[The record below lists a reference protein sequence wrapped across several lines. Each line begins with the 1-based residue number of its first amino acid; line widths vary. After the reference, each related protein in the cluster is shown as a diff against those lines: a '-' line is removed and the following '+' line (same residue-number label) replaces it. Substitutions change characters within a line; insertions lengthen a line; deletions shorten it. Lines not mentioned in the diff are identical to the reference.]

1 MERKIEEQLL
11 AWKNKTDDRL
21 PLIVNGARQV
31 GKTYILRK
39 FGEEQFKNV
48 VYINLET
55 NLTIASYFNDNIA
68 PERLLRYLEAST
80 GERIIPEETLIIF
93 DEIQSSERAL
103 TALKYFCEETP
114 EYHIAAA
121 GSLLG
126 VAINRQHYSF
136 PVGKVETLT
145 LYPLDFEEYLGA
157 RSQKLLSEEI
167 RRAYE
172 KMEPLPDALHQKA
185 IELYREYLLIGGM
198 PACINAF
205 LKSGSF
211 LDVPLVQ
218 NEILD
223 NYIADMAKYASNT
236 DSVKIRACYN
246 SIPAQLAKDNKKF
259 QYKVVQK
266 GGSAALFGAS
276 IEWLNLAGVVLKCQ
290 RINQAIEPI
299 AVYTDLSAFK
309 LYMGDVGLL
318 TMKSGLSQQTVL
330 SGEGNTF
337 MGAVTENYVAQ
348 QLAAKG
354 YDLYYWESSSTA
366 ELDFV
371 LQKGNQIV
379 GVEVKKGEH
388 VRSRSLSVFVD
399 SYKPAYSV
407 RLSLKN
413 FGEKDGLKSVPLY
426 AAFYAG
432 WPKAWAAFRMAK
444 EVWAE
449 DNADDAKDKHQNE
462 MVFPIGAPNDGFAK
476 YFIGQSYLAPLS
488 TQQVGIYNVT
498 FEPGCRNNW
507 HIHHAKNG
515 GGQILVCVAGRGYYQ
530 EWGKPAQEL
539 RPGDVVNISVGV
551 KHWHGAAP
559 DSWFSHLAVEVPGDE
574 TSNEWLESVDNKEK
588 AGRSSP

>member
-1 MERKIEEQLL
+1 MKRKIEERLL
-11 AWKNKTDDRL
+11 AWKDKTSSRL

-39 FGEEQFKNV
+39 FGAEQFKNV

-55 NLTIASYFNDNIA
+55 NLAVASYFSDNIT

-80 GERIIPEETLIIF
+80 GERIVPGKTLVIL
-93 DEIQSSERAL
+93 DEIQSCERAL
-103 TALKYFCEETP
+103 TSLKYFCEETP
-114 EYHIAAA
+114 EYHIVAA

-126 VAINRQHYSF
+126 VAINRQRYSF
-136 PVGKVETLT
+136 PVGKVETIT
-145 LYPLDFEEYLGA
+145 LHPLDFEEFLWA
-157 RSQKLLSEEI
+157 RGKEVLCEEI
-167 RRAYE
+167 HRAYE
-172 KMEPLPDALHQKA
+172 TMEPMPDALHQEA

-205 LKSGSF
+205 LNSGSF

-290 RINQAIEPI
+290 RINQAYEPI
-299 AVYTDLSAFK
+299 AVYADLSAFK

-318 TMKSGLSQQTVL
+318 TMKSGISQQTVL

-337 MGAVTENYVAQ
+337 IGAVTENYVAQ
-348 QLAAKG
+348 QLTAKG
-354 YDLYYWESSSTA
+354 YDLYYWESGSSA

-371 LQKGNQIV
+371 LQKGSQII
-379 GVEVKKGEH
+379 GIEVKKGEH
-388 VRSRSLSVFVD
+388 VRSRSLSVFVN
-399 SYKPAYSV
+399 SYEPTYSI

-413 FGEKDGLKSVPLY
+413 FGEKTGLKSIPLY
-426 AAFYAG
+426 AMFC
-432 WPKAWAAFRMAK
+432 
-444 EVWAE
+444 
-449 DNADDAKDKHQNE
+449 
-462 MVFPIGAPNDGFAK
+462 I
-476 YFIGQSYLAPLS
+476 
-488 TQQVGIYNVT
+488 
-498 FEPGCRNNW
+498 
-507 HIHHAKNG
+507 
-515 GGQILVCVAGRGYYQ
+515 
-530 EWGKPAQEL
+530 
-539 RPGDVVNISVGV
+539 
-551 KHWHGAAP
+551 
-559 DSWFSHLAVEVPGDE
+559 
-574 TSNEWLESVDNKEK
+574 
-588 AGRSSP
+588 

>member
-1 MERKIEEQLL
+1 MT
-11 AWKNKTDDRL
+11 WKNKTADRM

-39 FGEEQFKNV
+39 FGEEQFKNA

-55 NLTIASYFNDNIA
+55 NLTIASYFDENIQ

-80 GERIIPEETLIIF
+80 GERIVPGETLIIF
-93 DEIQSSERAL
+93 DEIQSCERAM

-114 EYHIAAA
+114 EFHVAAA

-136 PVGKVETLT
+136 PVGKVETIM
-145 LYPLDFEEYLGA
+145 LYPLDFEEYLWA
-157 RSQKLLSEEI
+157 RSKELLCSEI
-167 RRAYE
+167 RTAYE
-172 KMEPLPDALHQKA
+172 TMEPLPDALHQEA

-259 QYKVVQK
+259 QYKVIQK
-266 GGSAALFGAS
+266 GGSATLFGAS

-290 RINQAIEPI
+290 RINQAFEPI
-299 AVYTDLSAFK
+299 SVYADLSAFK

-318 TMKSGLSQQTVL
+318 TMKSGISQQTVL
-330 SGEGNTF
+330 SGKGNTF

-354 YDLYYWESSSTA
+354 YDLYYWESGSTA

-371 LQKGNQIV
+371 LQKGNQII

-399 SYKPAYSV
+399 SYKPAYSI

-426 AAFYAG
+426 AAFC
-432 WPKAWAAFRMAK
+432 
-444 EVWAE
+444 
-449 DNADDAKDKHQNE
+449 
-462 MVFPIGAPNDGFAK
+462 I
-476 YFIGQSYLAPLS
+476 
-488 TQQVGIYNVT
+488 
-498 FEPGCRNNW
+498 
-507 HIHHAKNG
+507 
-515 GGQILVCVAGRGYYQ
+515 
-530 EWGKPAQEL
+530 
-539 RPGDVVNISVGV
+539 
-551 KHWHGAAP
+551 
-559 DSWFSHLAVEVPGDE
+559 
-574 TSNEWLESVDNKEK
+574 
-588 AGRSSP
+588 